1 MHPWL
6 VAFVQVVGMT
16 DKSARILLVSPE
28 PAETAALA
36 NTLSNSGFEVIT
48 CRETE
53 AAEAL
58 LLRINAQIVITD
70 LSFPPLFGVE
80 GIKLIQHLKARFPS
94 MITLGL
100 ANKTDSQ
107 LDQLFSAVKGTKLF
121 LKPAPALEISA
132 FMESLRPSTGIPGR
146 MHHVSRLEDFL
157 KKRSISA
164 LLQPI
169 VGIRK
174 ENDGQILGIESLAR
188 AQTNPGLWNPE
199 MLFDYAEKMEKVCET
214 DLLCIEAAFDEAAGL
229 SKSMRLFINV
239 RPRSIGQ
246 CNFPDALF
254 CLAQKFGF
262 EPEQVAIEL
271 TEQQTIANLPD
282 FNRSL
287 SELRTKGFRLALDD
301 FGAGYANLEW
311 LQSLKPDFLKLSG
324 VFSRNLDTDI
334 SKQVIVKAATQMARR
349 LAIPTILENVETAAE
364 LERAR
369 SLGVD
374 FAQGYYF
381 YQPKSAKYL
390 RKLIP
395 GFQESNS
402 LA

>member
-1 MHPWL
+1 MHGRL

-28 PAETAALA
+28 PVETAALA
-36 NTLSNSGFEVIT
+36 NTLSNSGFEIIT
-48 CRETE
+48 CREIE

-58 LLRINAQIVITD
+58 LLRIDAQVVITD

-94 MITLGL
+94 MITIGL

-107 LDQLFSAVKGTKLF
+107 LDQLFSAAKGTKLF
-121 LKPAPALEISA
+121 LKPAQSA
-132 FMESLRPSTGIPGR
+132 DICSFMETLRPSTDLPGR
-146 MHHVSRLEDFL
+146 MHHVSLLEDFL

-174 ENDGQILGIESLAR
+174 DNDGQILGIESLAR

-214 DLLCIEAAFDEAAGL
+214 DLMCIEAAFDEAAGL
-229 SKSMRLFINV
+229 SKTMRLFINV
-239 RPRSIGQ
+239 RPRSIAQ
-246 CNFPDALF
+246 CNFPDTLF

-271 TEQQTIANLPD
+271 TEQQTIANLPN
-282 FNRSL
+282 FNSSL
-287 SELRTKGFRLALDD
+287 SELRAKGFCLALDD

-349 LAIPTILENVETAAE
+349 LLIPTILENVETAAE

-374 FAQGYYF
+374 YAQGYYF

-390 RKLIP
+390 KKLIP